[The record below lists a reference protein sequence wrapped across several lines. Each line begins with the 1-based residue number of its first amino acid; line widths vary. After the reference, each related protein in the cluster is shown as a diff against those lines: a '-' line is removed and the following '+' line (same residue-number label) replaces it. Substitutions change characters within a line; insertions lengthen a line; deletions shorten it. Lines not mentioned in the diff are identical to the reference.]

1 MRWFMITAVALAA
14 QDGTAGLAAQT
25 GAVTG
30 VVTDAAN
37 GHSLVEAAIDLVGTG
52 EGRFTDAHGRYL
64 IGNVPGGEY
73 TVRVRMPG
81 YGVRTME
88 VTVSAGSTA
97 VADFQLEVGVT
108 GQAGICPVR
117 PPERKI
123 GVSLPAV
130 CLDPLG
136 EAVPPGG
143 LGQILEGRIPGV
155 RSIGTNGGIGAGR
168 ELRIRGTDSFGYTRQ
183 RPMVLVDGVRIDM
196 NKEEWGADMKGV
208 TCCDF
213 SGGAGLD
220 RLTDFNPE
228 EIDRVEVLK
237 GPAAAALFGTEG
249 SAGVIK
255 VFTKRG
261 RSNTPAAVTV
271 NAGLG
276 FNRLRANLPTRL
288 RPRLT
293 GQDGL
298 PLPDPNQYLIENGPI
313 NDYGLTVQGGGGDV
327 TYFVAGGFAN
337 EEGSVKPN
345 DRRRANLR
353 VNLDLAPSQKLHVG
367 VTSGRVRNRIRSL
380 QSHVYGVAVL
390 YPTIEEEGAPDNHGF
405 GGVTAEGYRAIRIVS
420 DTDRWT
426 GRVQVTYSPGPGFT
440 HQLTLGADRVS
451 EEKTRTLPQGRYY
464 TFLGEGGERNAG
476 SRESRK
482 YTLDFLS
489 TYDYAS
495 ILGASFASGS
505 LAVGGQAYWDE
516 VSTMMVTGR
525 GFPEGGRMAMAAAE
539 RTFVD
544 DTVHEERSRGVF
556 VLNRLDLGDNL
567 SLTAAVR
574 VDEHPAL
581 GDSAGAQVYPKANVA
596 YTVPGPV
603 LPAAISRV
611 RFRGAY
617 GLAGKPP
624 PRSTEREVFDSD
636 SREYVTVPANWD
648 LEPEKKREVE
658 AGIDI
663 GLLNERI
670 GVELTYY
677 DALVL
682 NGLYPQ
688 RAADPVEHFRPENSM
703 EIMNRGFEAAVA
715 ASLVDGPALSWNMN
729 VTYEWNRNRIIS
741 LGPDALDDS
750 MPLYRRKDDGFWEH
764 VGWRYAKR
772 LGGWWE
778 REPLD
783 NIYYYGLA
791 GYDREE
797 NRHKW
802 TSHAFFKG
810 LAQPMHMGSIFSRVR
825 IGNHLGVSFQFRG
838 EVGASMQNWDRWYGV
853 RITHSH
859 DEYVKHLDD
868 RGRPTFKAD
877 SVQDYHNLRVVD
889 KRDHIRLQE
898 VSLSYT
904 VPKGMAGMLG
914 LGRTTVTLSGYNLHW
929 WDDCNCQDPNA
940 KRYAADTG
948 GISTLVFIALPQ
960 PRRFLM
966 SIRTR
971 F

>member
-1 MRWFMITAVALAA
+1 MRWFMIAAVAAAA
-14 QDGTAGLAAQT
+14 QGGAAGLAAQT

-30 VVTDAAN
+30 LVTDAAN
-37 GHSLVEAAIDLVGTG
+37 GRSLVEAAVDLVGTG
-52 EGRFTDAHGRYL
+52 RDRFTDAQGRYL
-64 IGNVPGGEY
+64 IDNVPEGEY
-73 TVRVRMPG
+73 TVRVRMLG

-88 VTVSAGSTA
+88 VAVTAGSTA
-97 VADFQLEVGVT
+97 VADFRLEVGVT
-108 GQAGICPVR
+108 GQAGICPVLS
-117 PPERKI
+117 PERKI

-136 EAVPPGG
+136 ETVPPGG
-143 LGQILEGRIPGV
+143 LGQILEGRVPGV
-155 RSIGTNGGIGAGR
+155 GSIGADGDSGAGR
-168 ELRIRGTDSFGYTRQ
+168 ELRIRGTDSFGDTRQ
-183 RPMVLVDGVRIDM
+183 RPLVLVDGVRIDM
-196 NKEEWGADMKGV
+196 NKEEWGAAMRGV

-213 SGGAGLD
+213 SGGAGQD

-261 RSNTPAAVTV
+261 RADTPPAVTV

-288 RPRLT
+288 RSRLT

-298 PLPDPNQYLIENGPI
+298 PLRDPNQYLIESGPI
-313 NDYGLTVQGGGGDV
+313 NDYGLTVQGGGEDV

-345 DRRRANLR
+345 DRSRANLR
-353 VNLDLAPSQKLHVG
+353 VNLDLAPSRKLHVG
-367 VTSGRVRNRIRSL
+367 VTSGRVRNRIRSI
-380 QSHVYGVAVL
+380 QSTVYGVAVL
-390 YPTIEEEGAPDNHGF
+390 YPPTDRRVPDSYGV
-405 GGVTAEGYRAIRIVS
+405 GIGVTAEDYRAIRIVS

-426 GRVQVTYSPGPGFT
+426 GRVQATYSPGPGFT
-440 HQLTLGADRVS
+440 HQVTLGADRVS

-464 TFLGEGGERNAG
+464 TFLGEGGEKNAG

-505 LAVGGQAYWDE
+505 LAVGGQVYWDE

-556 VLNRLDLGDNL
+556 VLNRLDLGDNF

-596 YTVPGPV
+596 YTVPGSV
-603 LPAAISRV
+603 LPAAISGVRV
-611 RFRGAY
+611 RGAY

-658 AGIDI
+658 AGLDI
-663 GLLNERI
+663 GLLDERI

-682 NGLYPQ
+682 NGLYTQ
-688 RAADPVEHFRPENSM
+688 RVADPVEHFRPENSI

-715 ASLVDGPALSWNMN
+715 ASLVDGPELRWNMN
-729 VTYEWNRNRIIS
+729 IAYEWNRNRIIS

-750 MPLYRRKDDGFWEH
+750 MPLYRQKEDGFWEH

-783 NIYYYGLA
+783 NIYYYDLY
-791 GYDREE
+791 GYDRNA

-802 TSHAFFKG
+802 TPHPFFKG
-810 LAQPMHMGSIFSRVR
+810 LAQPRHMGSIFSSVR
-825 IGNHLGVSFQFRG
+825 IGDHLGVSFQFRG
-838 EVGASMQNWDRWYGV
+838 EAGASMWNWDRWYGV
-853 RITHSH
+853 RTRSH
-859 DEYVKHLDD
+859 DEYVQHLDD
-868 RGRPTFKAD
+868 LGRPTFKAD
-877 SVQDYHNLRVVD
+877 SVWDYHGIRAVD

-898 VSLSYT
+898 LSLSYT
-904 VPKGMAGMLG
+904 VPQGMAGMLG

-940 KRYAADTG
+940 KRYAADSGRT
-948 GISTLVFIALPQ
+948 STLVSSALPQ